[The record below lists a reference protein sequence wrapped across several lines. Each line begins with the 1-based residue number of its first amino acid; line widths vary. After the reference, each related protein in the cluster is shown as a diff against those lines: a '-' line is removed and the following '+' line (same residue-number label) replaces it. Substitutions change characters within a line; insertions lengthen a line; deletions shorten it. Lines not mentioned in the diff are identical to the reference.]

1 MQTGITYAEFIVA
14 DDKVIFI
21 CDGGSRKSTHNHKQ
35 SKADIKEDEKVLKTI
50 SEKNLL
56 FSAQLRGIRFT
67 LRNGRILW
75 TLFRRKKE
83 QNDKYFDAGCCPSS
97 LYKEI

>member
-1 MQTGITYAEFIVA
+1 MRRLLHAFWEFISEGWFQWLYVTLIRKLLAEAVQTGITYAEFIVA

-50 SEKNLL
+50 S
-56 FSAQLRGIRFT
+56 
-67 LRNGRILW
+67 
-75 TLFRRKKE
+75 
-83 QNDKYFDAGCCPSS
+83 
-97 LYKEI
+97 